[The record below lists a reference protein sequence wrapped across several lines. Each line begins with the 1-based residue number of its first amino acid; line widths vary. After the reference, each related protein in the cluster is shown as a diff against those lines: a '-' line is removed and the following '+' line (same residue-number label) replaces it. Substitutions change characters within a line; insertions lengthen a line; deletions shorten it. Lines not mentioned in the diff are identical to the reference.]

1 MLKINFGNPVEGTMN
16 IEIMNIAGK
25 RAYLQQIKSEG
36 YNHIDINVQHLKSG
50 IYFLRVTNGKYL
62 ITDRKFI
69 KAD

>member
-1 MLKINFGNPVEGTMN
+1 
-16 IEIMNIAGK
+16 MNIAGK
-25 RAYLQQIKSEG
+25 RAYLKQINSEG